1 MHFLEFTYY
10 FISISYYEC
19 IYLFICSFDQAT
31 AEAICRR
38 IGIFEADEDPTG
50 IELVLTK
57 C

>member
-1 MHFLEFTYY
+1 MNVFF
-10 FISISYYEC
+10 C
-19 IYLFICSFDQAT
+19 LFVLFDQAT